1 MSSSVVLFVVLI
13 GLALAAVPVAR
24 RLTGD
29 YFPPAALIVS
39 TWCGT
44 LGLFFLYILP
54 YPSIRMG
61 TAAFIGAAVVLMA
74 AGAALAERWARAGG
88 PPRPLPAG
96 LANAAVVTIA
106 IGGLLGTLWY
116 VWAVVDA
123 LGWRAFDRPGDL
135 RIALG
140 EYVVPSRYL
149 FLQFLCVVA
158 PIVAMALH
166 FTGTRLRPGV
176 WAVVA
181 LAALSTWITTDRTQ
195 FFIVVLT
202 TYFMYVLTASRRL
215 TFVRLAAVTV
225 ATGVGLAAYFL
236 AVGLWLGKTP
246 SNLGAEVQLPALAGS
261 DARAAEPS
269 RPATPGAP
277 EGEARGD
284 EPVEPA
290 ATGDMAPAWV
300 LNNLRRV
307 STLYLYSTGSYSAL
321 DRLLHSERRR
331 TGGVHVVY
339 PVARLLKRAGLIE
352 RPLPSDI
359 APFVHLGLTRGRDI
373 EFNGYTFLYYP
384 ISDFGPA
391 GGLGYAAVVGLLA
404 GFVYGRYRQAR
415 LSPFWLVTM
424 GHLSTALVLT
434 VFVNKFSNTAAWY
447 MYLWSCAPFLL
458 AWAATRLGIDMS
470 SPAARPSR

>member
-13 GLALAAVPVAR
+13 GLALLAVPVAR

-39 TWCGT
+39 TWCAT

-54 YPSIRMG
+54 YPSIRPG

-74 AGAALAERWARAGG
+74 AGAWVAQRWAGAGR
-88 PPRPLPAG
+88 PSRPLSEG
-96 LANAAVVTIA
+96 FANAAIVAIA
-106 IGGLLGTLWY
+106 IGGLLGTAWY

-215 TFVRLAAVTV
+215 TFVRLAGITA

-246 SNLGAEVQLPALAGS
+246 SNLGAEVQFPGRPGAE
-261 DARAAEPS
+261 ARAG
-269 RPATPGAP
+269 GAP
-277 EGEARGD
+277 DGLTAAPGQGPGEGGAVEAPEARS
-284 EPVEPA
+284 EP
-290 ATGDMAPAWV
+290 PAWL

-321 DRLLHSERRR
+321 DRLLYADGRR

-339 PVARLLKRAGLIE
+339 PVARLLKRAGLID

-359 APFVHLGLTRGRDI
+359 APFIHLGLTRGRDI

-391 GGLGYAAVVGLLA
+391 GGLVYAAGVGLLA
-404 GFVYGRYRQAR
+404 GFIYGRYRQTR

-447 MYLWSCAPFLL
+447 MYLWSCAPFLV
-458 AWAATRLGIDMS
+458 ARAASAFGVHAVATRS
-470 SPAARPSR
+470 SR

>member
-39 TWCGT
+39 TWCAT

-54 YPSIRMG
+54 YPSIRPG

-74 AGAALAERWARAGG
+74 AGAALAERWVRAGRT
-88 PPRPLPAG
+88 PRPLPEG
-96 LANAAVVTIA
+96 FANAAVVAIA
-106 IGGLLGTLWY
+106 IGGLLGTAWY

-123 LGWRAFDRPGDL
+123 LGWGAFDRPGDL

-166 FTGTRLRPGV
+166 FTGTRLRRGV

-215 TFVRLAAVTV
+215 TFVRLAGVTA

-246 SNLGAEVQLPALAGS
+246 SNLGAEVQLPAFVGS
-261 DARAAEPS
+261 GARARTPS
-269 RPATPGAP
+269 TPRQPGAGRRP
-277 EGEARGD
+277 RLETTAEAD
-284 EPVEPA
+284 ETRSAP
-290 ATGDMAPAWV
+290 PAWV

-307 STLYLYSTGSYSAL
+307 STLYLYSTGSYAAL
-321 DRLLHSERRR
+321 DRLLRSDKPR

-339 PVARLLKRAGLIE
+339 PVARLLKRAKLID

-384 ISDFGPA
+384 ISDFGPV

-447 MYLWSCAPFLL
+447 MYLWSCAPFLV
-458 AWAATRLGIDMS
+458 ARAATLIGLDMS
-470 SPAARPSR
+470 SPSVRPSR